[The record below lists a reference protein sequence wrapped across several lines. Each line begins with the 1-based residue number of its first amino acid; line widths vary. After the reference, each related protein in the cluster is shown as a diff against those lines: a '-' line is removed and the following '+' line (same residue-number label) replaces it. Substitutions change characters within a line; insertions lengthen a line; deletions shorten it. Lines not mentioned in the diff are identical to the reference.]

1 MKIQIL
7 SDLHLEFA
15 GYKVPK
21 TNADVIVFAGDIFV
35 GKRAAN
41 FFQTELKRQQKP
53 LIYVFGNHEFYHN
66 DIDRVVQF
74 WRKFES
80 EHENFHLLN
89 SDSKHT
95 LQMKDVFFFGS
106 TFWTN
111 FDNGNSN
118 VKIIAENT
126 MNDFHLIDKNSNTFS
141 VNDAMEENLKCRTL
155 LQSFLSKTKNQKKV
169 VITHHSPSFLT
180 IENKFKDNLLNSAY
194 CNQMD
199 ELIENNDISV
209 WIFGHQ
215 HHHTDLMIG
224 NTRLV
229 SNPRGYFGYEKCA
242 KTFSGDFCV
251 EI

>member
-21 TNADVIVFAGDIFV
+21 TDADVIVFAGDIFV

-53 LIYVFGNHEFYHN
+53 LIYVLGNHEFYHN
-66 DIDRVVQF
+66 NIGRVVQF
-74 WRKFES
+74 WRRFES
-80 EHENFHLLN
+80 EHKNFHLLN

-95 LQMKDVFFFGS
+95 LQMEDVFFFGS

-118 VKIIAENT
+118 VKIVAENT
-126 MNDFHLIDKNSNTFS
+126 MNDFRLIDKFR
-141 VNDAMEENLKCRTL
+141 VDDALEENLKCRSL
-155 LQSFLSKTKNQKKV
+155 LHSFLSETKNQKKV
-169 VITHHSPSFLT
+169 VITHHSPSFQT
-180 IENKFKDNLLNSAY
+180 IENKFKDHFLNSAY

-199 ELIENNDISV
+199 ELIKSSDISA

-215 HHHTDLMIG
+215 HHHTDLMIR

-229 SNPRGYFGYEKCA
+229 SNPRGYSGYEKCA
-242 KTFSGDFCV
+242 ETFSGDFCI